1 MIFVEVEFVPELVKE
16 FVELLRKSK
25 NMKYFTILKCKCSE
39 DSLIQI
45 INALPNCSLKS
56 FKIQHQK
63 ITGKFMEQFSA
74 MLNRYVSLAY
84 QKAEAAINEAKVV
97 IDEENERLAALKKKP
112 KKKKKS
118 KKKGIKNLHL
128 MTPD

>member
-1 MIFVEVEFVPELVKE
+1 
-16 FVELLRKSK
+16 
-25 NMKYFTILKCKCSE
+25 
-39 DSLIQI
+39 
-45 INALPNCSLKS
+45 
-56 FKIQHQK
+56 
-63 ITGKFMEQFSA
+63 MEQFNA